1 MATVSK
7 KTLALGGR
15 ELRFAALSFRQLDD
29 LKDEVDLLM
38 SPGGTNFARADA
50 RTAVVRV
57 AKASID
63 AAGEPVDESFLL
75 DNLDTVN
82 FAGVVRTI
90 FDRNGFLSEEGEP
103 GEARAAASPT

>member
-7 KTLALGGR
+7 KTLPLGGR

-38 SPGGTNFARADA
+38 SAGGANFARAETRA
-50 RTAVVRV
+50 AVVRV

-63 AAGEPVDESFLL
+63 AAGEPIDEGFLL
-75 DNLDTVN
+75 EHLDTVN
-82 FAGVVRTI
+82 FPSVVRAI
-90 FDRNGFLSEEGEP
+90 FDRNGFLAGEGEP